1 METVPKISYVFEPL
15 PLHPTQYA
23 VVFSPARFRVVA
35 AGRRWGKTVAALEW
49 LFVVDGG
56 MFDGA
61 PVAYFAPYYKM
72 LLVVFEQVASTITQL
87 GGRVNIAEKR
97 IGLPNGGLAEFW
109 TLRDRDAGRGRKY
122 ARVVIDEA
130 AHTRYLGEAWEQAIR
145 PTLTDLRGE
154 AMFISTPKGYNYF
167 YKLFRFA
174 QTADDWHAFQL
185 PTWTNPFVPKEEIEM
200 LRESLSELVFRQ
212 EIGAEFVQLS
222 GGMCKREFVVY
233 GTPSGNGVRRVGVD
247 LAISQKQSAD
257 YTAIV
262 VVEREGDV
270 DYVVHA
276 ERGRWTFR
284 ETLERIR
291 SVAQFAAVVAIE
303 AVQYQ
308 AAVVEELVRTTTLPV
323 VPVRPDRDKV
333 TRFLPVLTRIEHG
346 ALRFAPT
353 LPGWFFEELLSF
365 PETEHDDAVDSLVYA
380 VTAPTFAGV
389 DLVRFY

>member
-1 METVPKISYVFEPL
+1 MAAAIEYVLEAVA
-15 PLHPTQYA
+15 LHPGQHA
-23 VVFSPARFRVVA
+23 VVFAPARFRVVA

-49 LFVVDGG
+49 LFVKEGG
-56 MFDGA
+56 MLDGA
-61 PVAYFAPYYKM
+61 PVAYFAPTYK
-72 LLVVFEQVASTITQL
+72 LLLETFDQAARTASQL
-87 GGRVNIAEKR
+87 GGRVNATEKR

-109 TLRDRDAGRGRKY
+109 TLEDRDAGRGRRY

-130 AHTRYLGEAWEQAIR
+130 AHARYLKDAWEQAIR

-154 AMFISTPKGYNYF
+154 AMFISTPKGHNYF
-167 YKLFRFA
+167 YELFKFA
-174 QTADDWHAFQL
+174 QTAEDWQAFHF
-185 PTWTNPFVPKEEIEM
+185 PTWTNPFVPADDIEAARRA
-200 LRESLSELVFRQ
+200 LPELVFRQ
-212 EIGAEFVQLS
+212 EYGAEFVQLT
-222 GGMCKREFVVY
+222 GGLCKREFVVY

-247 LAISQKQSAD
+247 LAISQRESAD

-262 VVEREGDV
+262 VVEREGDI

-291 SVAQFAAVVAIE
+291 TVAQGAAVVAIE

-333 TRFLPVLTRIEHG
+333 TRFLPVLARIEHG
-346 ALRFAPT
+346 ALRFSPA

-365 PETEHDDAVDSLVYA
+365 PETEHDDAVDALVYA

>member
-1 METVPKISYVFEPL
+1 MAAAIEYVLETVA
-15 PLHPTQYA
+15 LHPGQHA

-49 LFVVDGG
+49 LFVKEGG
-56 MFDGA
+56 MLDGA
-61 PVAYFAPYYKM
+61 PVAYFAPTYK
-72 LLVVFEQVASTITQL
+72 LLLEVFDQAARTVSQL
-87 GGRVNIAEKR
+87 GGRVNATEKR
-97 IGLPNGGLAEFW
+97 IGLPNGGVAEFW
-109 TLRDRDAGRGRKY
+109 TLEDRDAGRGRRY

-130 AHTRYLGEAWEQAIR
+130 AHARYLKDAWEQAIR

-154 AMFISTPKGYNYF
+154 AMFISTPKGHNYF
-167 YKLFRFA
+167 YELFKFAQANEDWQAFRF
-174 QTADDWHAFQL
+174 
-185 PTWTNPFVPKEEIEM
+185 PTWTNPFVPADDIEAARRA
-200 LRESLSELVFRQ
+200 LPELVFRQ
-212 EIGAEFVQLS
+212 EYGAEFVQLT
-222 GGMCKREFVVY
+222 GGLCKREFVVY

-247 LAISQKQSAD
+247 LAISQRESAD

-291 SVAQFAAVVAIE
+291 TVAQGAAAVAIE

-346 ALRFAPT
+346 ALRFSPA

-365 PETEHDDAVDSLVYA
+365 PETEHDDAVDALVYA

>member
-1 METVPKISYVFEPL
+1 MAAAIECVLETVA
-15 PLHPTQYA
+15 LHPGQHA

-49 LFVVDGG
+49 LFVKEGG
-56 MFDGA
+56 VLDGA
-61 PVAYFAPYYKM
+61 PVAYFAPTYK
-72 LLVVFEQVASTITQL
+72 LLLEVFDQAARTVTQL
-87 GGRVNIAEKR
+87 GGRVNATEKR

-109 TLRDRDAGRGRKY
+109 TLEDRDAGRGRRY

-130 AHTRYLGEAWEQAIR
+130 AHARYLKDAWEQAIR

-154 AMFISTPKGYNYF
+154 AMFISTPKGHNYF
-167 YKLFRFA
+167 YELFQFA
-174 QTADDWHAFQL
+174 RIAENWEAFHF
-185 PTWTNPFVPKEEIEM
+185 PTWTNPFVPADDIEAARRA
-200 LRESLSELVFRQ
+200 LPELVFRQ
-212 EIGAEFVQLS
+212 EYGAEFVQLT
-222 GGMCKREFVVY
+222 GGLCKREYIVY
-233 GTPSGNGVRRVGVD
+233 GMPSGNGVRRVGVD

-262 VVEREGDV
+262 VVEREGDI

-291 SVAQFAAVVAIE
+291 AVAHGAAAVAIE

-333 TRFLPVLTRIEHG
+333 TRFLPVLARIEHG
-346 ALRFAPT
+346 ALRFSPA

-365 PETEHDDAVDSLVYA
+365 PETDHDDAVDALVYA

>member
-1 METVPKISYVFEPL
+1 V
-15 PLHPTQYA
+15 
-23 VVFSPARFRVVA
+23 
-35 AGRRWGKTVAALEW
+35 
-49 LFVVDGG
+49 
-56 MFDGA
+56 
-61 PVAYFAPYYKM
+61 
-72 LLVVFEQVASTITQL
+72 QL
-87 GGRVNIAEKR
+87 T
-97 IGLPNGGLAEFW
+97 GGL
-109 TLRDRDAGRGRKY
+109 
-122 ARVVIDEA
+122 
-130 AHTRYLGEAWEQAIR
+130 
-145 PTLTDLRGE
+145 
-154 AMFISTPKGYNYF
+154 
-167 YKLFRFA
+167 
-174 QTADDWHAFQL
+174 
-185 PTWTNPFVPKEEIEM
+185 
-200 LRESLSELVFRQ
+200 
-212 EIGAEFVQLS
+212 
-222 GGMCKREFVVY
+222 CKREFVVY

-291 SVAQFAAVVAIE
+291 TMAQGAAAVAIE

-346 ALRFAPT
+346 ALRFSPA
-353 LPGWFFEELLSF
+353 LPSWFFEELLSF
-365 PETEHDDAVDSLVYA
+365 PETEHDDAVDALVYA

>member
-1 METVPKISYVFEPL
+1 MAAAIEYVLETVA
-15 PLHPTQYA
+15 LHPGQHA

-49 LFVVDGG
+49 LFVKDGG
-56 MFDGA
+56 MLDGA
-61 PVAYFAPYYKM
+61 PVAYFAPTYK
-72 LLVVFEQVASTITQL
+72 LLLEVFDQAARTVSQL
-87 GGRVNIAEKR
+87 GGRVNATEKR
-97 IGLPNGGLAEFW
+97 IGLPNGGVAEFW
-109 TLRDRDAGRGRKY
+109 TLEDRDAGRGRRY

-130 AHTRYLGEAWEQAIR
+130 AHARYLKDAWEQAIR

-154 AMFISTPKGYNYF
+154 AMFISTPKGHNYF
-167 YKLFRFA
+167 YELFKFA
-174 QTADDWHAFQL
+174 QTTEDWQAFHF
-185 PTWTNPFVPKEEIEM
+185 PTWTNPFVPADDIEAARRA
-200 LRESLSELVFRQ
+200 LPELVFRQ
-212 EIGAEFVQLS
+212 EYGAEFVQLT
-222 GGMCKREFVVY
+222 GGLCKREFMVY
-233 GTPSGNGVRRVGVD
+233 GTPSGSGVRRVGVD

-291 SVAQFAAVVAIE
+291 DVARFAAVVAIE

-346 ALRFAPT
+346 ALRFSPA
-353 LPGWFFEELLSF
+353 LPAWFFEELLSF
-365 PETEHDDAVDSLVYA
+365 PETDHDDAVDALVYA
-380 VTAPTFAGV
+380 VTAPTVAGV

>member
-1 METVPKISYVFEPL
+1 MAAAIECVLETVA
-15 PLHPTQYA
+15 LHPGQHA

-49 LFVVDGG
+49 LFVKEGG
-56 MFDGA
+56 VLDGA
-61 PVAYFAPYYKM
+61 PVAYFAPTYK
-72 LLVVFEQVASTITQL
+72 LLLEVFDQAARTVTQL
-87 GGRVNIAEKR
+87 GGRVNATEKR

-109 TLRDRDAGRGRKY
+109 TLEDRDAGRGRRY

-130 AHTRYLGEAWEQAIR
+130 AHARYLKDAWEQAIR

-154 AMFISTPKGYNYF
+154 AMFISTPKGHNYF
-167 YKLFRFA
+167 YELYKFA
-174 QTADDWHAFQL
+174 QTTEDWQAFHF
-185 PTWTNPFVPKEEIEM
+185 PTWTNPFVPADDIEAARGA
-200 LRESLSELVFRQ
+200 LPELVFRQ
-212 EIGAEFVQLS
+212 EYGAEFVQLT
-222 GGMCKREFVVY
+222 GGLCKREYIVY
-233 GTPSGNGVRRVGVD
+233 GMPSGNGVRRVGVD

-262 VVEREGDV
+262 VVEREGDI

-291 SVAQFAAVVAIE
+291 DVAQFAAVVAIE

-308 AAVVEELVRTTTLPV
+308 AAVVEELIRTSTLPV

-333 TRFLPVLTRIEHG
+333 TRFLSVLARIEHR
-346 ALRFAPT
+346 ALRFAPD

-365 PETEHDDAVDSLVYA
+365 PETDHDDAVDALVYA
-380 VTAPTFAGV
+380 VTAPTFAGL

>member
-1 METVPKISYVFEPL
+1 MAAAIEYVLETVA
-15 PLHPTQYA
+15 LHPGQHA

-49 LFVVDGG
+49 LFVVEGG
-56 MFDGA
+56 MLDGA
-61 PVAYFAPYYKM
+61 PVAYFAPTYK
-72 LLVVFEQVASTITQL
+72 LLLEVFDQAARTVSQL
-87 GGRVNIAEKR
+87 GGRVNATEKR

-109 TLRDRDAGRGRKY
+109 TLEDRDAGRGRRY

-130 AHTRYLGEAWEQAIR
+130 AHARYLKDAWEQAIR

-154 AMFISTPKGYNYF
+154 AMFISTPKGHNYF
-167 YKLFRFA
+167 YELFKFA
-174 QTADDWHAFQL
+174 QTTEDWEAFQF
-185 PTWTNPFVPKEEIEM
+185 PTWTNPFVPADDIEAARGA
-200 LRESLSELVFRQ
+200 LPELVFRQ
-212 EIGAEFVQLS
+212 EYGAEFVQLT
-222 GGMCKREFVVY
+222 GGLCKREYIIY
-233 GTPSGNGVRRVGVD
+233 GMPSGNGVRRVGVD

-262 VVEREGDV
+262 VVEREGDI

-291 SVAQFAAVVAIE
+291 AVAHGAAAVAIE

-346 ALRFAPT
+346 ALRFSPA

-365 PETEHDDAVDSLVYA
+365 PETDHDDAVDALVYA

>member
-1 METVPKISYVFEPL
+1 MAAAIEYVLETVP
-15 PLHPTQYA
+15 LHPGQHA

-49 LFVVDGG
+49 LFVKEGG
-56 MFDGA
+56 MLDGA
-61 PVAYFAPYYKM
+61 PVAYFAPTYK
-72 LLVVFEQVASTITQL
+72 LLLEVFDQAARTVSQL
-87 GGRVNIAEKR
+87 GGRVNATEKR
-97 IGLPNGGLAEFW
+97 IGLPNGGVAEFW
-109 TLRDRDAGRGRKY
+109 TLEDRDAGRGRRY

-130 AHTRYLGEAWEQAIR
+130 AHARYLKDAWEQAIR

-154 AMFISTPKGYNYF
+154 AMFISTPKGHNYF
-167 YKLFRFA
+167 YELFKFAQATEDWQAFRF
-174 QTADDWHAFQL
+174 
-185 PTWTNPFVPKEEIEM
+185 PTWTNPFVPADDIKAARRA
-200 LRESLSELVFRQ
+200 LPELVFRQ
-212 EIGAEFVQLS
+212 EYGAEFVQLT
-222 GGMCKREFVVY
+222 GGLCKREFVVY

-270 DYVVHA
+270 DHVVHA

-291 SVAQFAAVVAIE
+291 TVAQGAAAVAIE

-346 ALRFAPT
+346 ALRFSPA
-353 LPGWFFEELLSF
+353 LPSWFFEELLSF
-365 PETEHDDAVDSLVYA
+365 PETEHDDAVDALVYA